1 MSLSHRD
8 HYGGHAAD
16 YARYRPG
23 YPDQLFSQ
31 LLALAPNRNLA
42 WDVGTGSGQVAV
54 RLGQDFE
61 QVVATDLSERQL
73 AEALSHPRVSYRAAL
88 AHHSE
93 LASES
98 VSLITVATAVHWF
111 DQPAFYEE
119 AMRVLCPGGVLA
131 VWTYGPDLVSPE
143 PVADAVRALAIHL
156 VDDWPEGIE
165 WVNGQYRDLPF
176 PLPDIKLQPLDFS
189 LHWDL
194 ETLLGWVDTWSGVR
208 RHRERTGNDPMLG
221 FEEQLLAHW
230 PTSEGGACRL
240 QLPFYY
246 RLGRKA

>member
-1 MSLSHRD
+1 MGPSHRD

-23 YPDQLFSQ
+23 YPDQLFAQ
-31 LLALAPNRNLA
+31 LLALAPNRKLA

-73 AEALSHPRVSYRAAL
+73 AEALPHPKVSYRAAP
-88 AHHSE
+88 AHHSG
-93 LASES
+93 LSAES
-98 VSLITVATAVHWF
+98 VSLVTVATAVHWF

-143 PVADAVRALAIHL
+143 PVAGAVRELAEQL
-156 VDDWPEGIE
+156 EQDWPEGIE
-165 WVNGQYRDLPF
+165 WVNRQYRDLPF
-176 PLPDIKLQPLDFS
+176 PLPELRLEPLDFS

-194 ETLLGWVDTWSGVR
+194 PTLLGWIDTWSGVR
-208 RHRERTGNDPMLG
+208 RHRERTGNDPMHRLK
-221 FEEQLLAHW
+221 ESLPEQW
-230 PTSEGGACRL
+230 PAADGGACRL